1 MTEQVPH
8 APSAPRGAAE
18 QAMLRAALRDGLIL
32 VAALAVL
39 GSLVGLLVAGMP
51 GLWGGLIGAAIAAFF
66 CGTTVWSML
75 YTVGKGATTMG
86 AVVMGTWLA
95 KMVVLVAVLLV
106 LTRFDFYDR
115 VVLFIV
121 LLLGAVGA
129 AVLDYRAVKNGRVTY
144 VEPEAGA

>member
-8 APSAPRGAAE
+8 ASGAPRGAAE
-18 QAMLRAALRDGLIL
+18 KAVLRAALRDGLLL
-32 VAALAVL
+32 VAGLAVL
-39 GSLVGLLVAGMP
+39 GSLVGLLVAGVP

-75 YTVGKGATTMG
+75 YTVGKGATAMG
-86 AVVMGTWLA
+86 AVVMGTWIA

-115 VVLFIV
+115 VVLFVV
-121 LLLGAVGA
+121 LLLGAVGSA
-129 AVLDYRAVKNGRVTY
+129 LLDYRAVRNGRVPY
-144 VEPEAGA
+144 VEPSAEA

>member
-1 MTEQVPH
+1 MTEQVPQ

-18 QAMLRAALRDGLIL
+18 QAMLRTALRDCLIL
-32 VAALAVL
+32 VAGLAVL
-39 GSLVGLLVAGMP
+39 GSLVGLLVAGVP

-95 KMVVLVAVLLV
+95 KMVVLIAVLLV

-115 VVLFIV
+115 VVLFVV

-129 AVLDYRAVKNGRVTY
+129 AYLDYRAVKNSRIEY
-144 VEPEAGA
+144 VEPDAEA

>member
-1 MTEQVPH
+1 MTEQVPD

-18 QAMLRAALRDGLIL
+18 RAVLRTALRDCLIL
-32 VAALAVL
+32 VAGLAVL
-39 GSLVGLLVAGMP
+39 GSLVGLLVAGQP
-51 GLWGGLIGAAIAAFF
+51 GLWGALIGAVLAAFF

-86 AVVMGTWLA
+86 AVVMGSWIA
-95 KMVVLVAVLLV
+95 KMVVLVAVLAV

-115 VVLFIV
+115 VVLFVV
-121 LLLGAVGA
+121 LLLGAVGSA
-129 AVLDYRAVKNGRVTY
+129 LLDYRAVKNGRVPY

>member
-1 MTEQVPH
+1 MTEQEPT
-8 APSAPRGAAE
+8 APGAPRGAAE
-18 QAMLRAALRDGLIL
+18 QAMLRAALRDGLVL

-39 GSLVGLLVAGMP
+39 GSLVGLLVAGVP

-75 YTVGKGATTMG
+75 YTVGKGATAMG
-86 AVVMGTWLA
+86 AVVMGTWIA

-121 LLLGAVGA
+121 LLIGAVGSA
-129 AVLDYRAVKNGRVTY
+129 LLDYRAVKNGRVTY

>member
-1 MTEQVPH
+1 
-8 APSAPRGAAE
+8 
-18 QAMLRAALRDGLIL
+18 MLRAALRDGLIL

-39 GSLVGLLVAGMP
+39 GSLVGLLVAGVP

-75 YTVGKGATTMG
+75 YTVGKGATAMG
-86 AVVMGTWLA
+86 AVVMGTWIA

-115 VVLFIV
+115 VVLFVV

-129 AVLDYRAVKNGRVTY
+129 ALLDYRAVKNGRVTY